1 MEFHYVTR
9 MLTVGSQ
16 VWWYVPVILCS
27 EGRDRTVWARTTQG
41 NCLKQS
47 KVTVGTKLGNGV
59 VPETQNGTW

>member
-9 MLTVGSQ
+9 MLTIGSL

-27 EGRDRTVWARTTQG
+27 EGRDRTVWARMTQG

-47 KVTVGTKLGNGV
+47 KVTVGTKLGNGI